1 MMKNKLGI
9 KNFNYYA
16 ANELE
21 SDAYSKF
28 YQMDEFLLEKIY
40 ITDEREQVFLI
51 NAFENIIK
59 LNLPNIVQYYEIDYN
74 EKEKCI
80 EVLRRF
86 YKTKL
91 LDHQIRNKFL
101 VVTITQQ
108 LFQTLASLEGFG
120 VHLLGLKATN
130 IFFENDNIY
139 ISGFVRS
146 EKFLLS
152 QPIFQSKHLKSF
164 IQECITTKKYNITQR
179 YQRKSHAMI
188 YAALTVLLQFILNE
202 DFEQIANI
210 IRWLDNGEDNL
221 KAVPSTQKL
230 LAIIEEKYDCMRIF
244 IEQAKCLLTNEF
256 LNPTE
261 DLAIQ
266 MMLLASELRFEN
278 NIIVLGEYYN
288 LNQKTEIKQ
297 QQQLQK
303 DTKIQQPKELNVQI
317 EQNKQKVKSAQ
328 AKRCGGGFVVKQKK

>member
-1 MMKNKLGI
+1 MMKSKLGI

-28 YQMDEFLLEKIY
+28 YQLDEFLLEKIY

-51 NAFENIIK
+51 NAFENVIK
-59 LNLPNIVQYYEIDYN
+59 LNLPNIVQYFEIDYN

-86 YKTKL
+86 YQTKL
-91 LDHQIRNKFL
+91 LDYKIRNKFL

-108 LFQTLASLEGFG
+108 LFQTLASLEGLG

-152 QPIFQSKHLKSF
+152 QPIFQSKHLKGF
-164 IQECITTKKYNITQR
+164 IQDCITTKKYNITQR

-188 YAALTVLLQFILNE
+188 YSALAVLLQFILNE
-202 DFEQIANI
+202 EFEQIANI

-244 IEQAKCLLTNEF
+244 MEQAKCLLTNEF
-256 LNPTE
+256 QNPTE

-266 MMLLASELRFEN
+266 MMLLASELKFEN
-278 NIIVLGEYYN
+278 NIIVLGEYYS
-288 LNQKTEIKQ
+288 LKQKVEIKQ
-297 QQQLQK
+297 QE
-303 DTKIQQPKELNVQI
+303 TVIQQPKEPNMQV
-317 EQNKQKVKSAQ
+317 VKSTQ
-328 AKRCGGGFVVKQKK
+328 KTKTSNSKRCGGGFDVKQKKK